1 MLAYDQ
7 DGFVSS
13 YCNTVPT
20 PQGGSHEA
28 GSELLSHAVCGPMAR

>member
-1 MLAYDQ
+1 MRNYPDFYIDGRWTPAR

-20 PQGGSHEA
+20 EPFTT
-28 GSELLSHAVCGPMAR
+28 